1 MYVPGGAYVPSTGE
15 VMLTEPPVWE
25 NSRSWKFWSLLKP
38 CVTDPLRTSVT
49 RETSPDVAIWK
60 SPS

>member
-1 MYVPGGAYVPSTGE
+1 VPSCGA
-15 VMLTEPPVWE
+15 VIVTEPEPGAWV

-49 RETSPDVAIWK
+49 RETSVDVEM
-60 SPS
+60 SNVPL